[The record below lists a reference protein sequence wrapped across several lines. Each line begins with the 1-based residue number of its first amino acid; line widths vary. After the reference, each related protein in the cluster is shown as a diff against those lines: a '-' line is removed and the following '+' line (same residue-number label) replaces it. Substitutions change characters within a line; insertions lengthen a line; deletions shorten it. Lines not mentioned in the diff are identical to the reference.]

1 METKLIFA
9 DDMKSCPQCGSML
22 FQESWADGGSED
34 EELMYIECLV
44 CGASYYGRDYYER
57 THGLADDEEIPF

>member
-9 DDMKSCPQCGSML
+9 DDMESCPQCGSML
-22 FQESWADGGSED
+22 FQESWVGGGSED

-57 THGLADDEEIPF
+57 THKLADDEEIPF